1 MSETAAIH
9 LSDLTSK
16 PLDWLWEGRIPLGKL
31 TLLDGDP
38 GVGKTLL
45 ALHIAARVSKGTPMP
60 LTKGT
65 SAFPEEP
72 ANILLNIADDTLSD
86 TVMPRL
92 EASSAD
98 LSRFWAIDREINAD
112 DIARLQPKLIIID
125 PLSSYLSIRE
135 EQPNRHTI
143 QSLTRLA
150 RESGAAILAIQ
161 DLPEGE
167 TENERWYVEI
177 QAAARVVLVVTAL
190 DQTLRRLA
198 VEKTNLRS
206 LSETRPLVYRH
217 DSDGESIKISNWSD
231 HL

>member
-9 LSDLTSK
+9 LSELTSK
-16 PLDWLWEGRIPLGKL
+16 PLAWLWEGRIPLGKL

-45 ALHIAARVSKGTPMP
+45 ALHLAARVSKGTPMP
-60 LTKGT
+60 LAKGS

-86 TVMPRL
+86 TVIPRL
-92 EASSAD
+92 EAASAD

-112 DIARLQPKLIIID
+112 DIARYQPKLIIID
-125 PLSSYLSIRE
+125 PLSSYLGGRE

-161 DLPEGE
+161 DLPEEE

-206 LSETRPLVYRH
+206 LSEARPLVYRH
-217 DSDGESIKISNWSD
+217 DSDGESIKIANWSD